1 MNEKQKKTY
10 LFQIYSLVILKNT
23 LKKILIY
30 SISHK
35 RKEIYRS
42 DMFSLKKLCV
52 FFNFLPPKIK
62 PFYPRNTF

>member
-35 RKEIYRS
+35 RKEYLS
-42 DMFSLKKLCV
+42 FSYI
-52 FFNFLPPKIK
+52 FI
-62 PFYPRNTF
+62 